1 MNPTQKDYDV
11 IILGA
16 GPAGLSCA
24 AELGR
29 SDLSIL
35 IVDQKEVIG
44 PKICAGG
51 LTRRDL
57 NYLHL
62 PDELLDR
69 RFKEMS
75 IRTPFASTTVKD
87 EYDLICTIDREEFAN
102 WQLEKLSDFRNIEIC
117 KGCKVT
123 GITKDE
129 IVLESGSC
137 VRYRYLVG
145 ADGSFSAVRR
155 FLGIETKDTAI
166 AIQYIIPTDKYDKLE
181 FFLDSELFSTWYA
194 WIFPHKGYSSIGCM
208 CDPRQLSAKK
218 LQQSFTTWLKRNK
231 IDISKGRYEGY
242 AINYDYRG
250 YKFGN
255 VYLAGDAAGLAS
267 GLTGEGIYQA
277 IISGE
282 DVAKTILDE
291 KYEAVGIEE
300 LLHTKSLHAKAMNSV
315 IKMGPL
321 RNLFFALLVP
331 AIKNRKL
338 ADRIIKYVG

>member
-1 MNPTQKDYDV
+1 MNPTKTDYDV

-24 AELGR
+24 AELGQ
-29 SDLSIL
+29 SNLNVL
-35 IVDQKEVIG
+35 VLDQKEIIG

-62 PDELLDR
+62 PDELLDC

-75 IRTPFASTTVKD
+75 IRTPLAGTVVKD
-87 EYDLICTIDREEFAN
+87 EYDLICTIDRKKFAD
-102 WQLEKLSDFRNIEIC
+102 WQLEKITDLRDTEVC
-117 KGCKVT
+117 KSCKVT
-123 GITKDE
+123 DITKSE
-129 IVLESGSC
+129 VVLEDGSC

-155 FLGIETKDTAI
+155 FLGIPTEDTAV
-166 AIQYIIPTDKYDKLE
+166 AIQYIIPTDEYDKLE
-181 FFLDSELFSTWYA
+181 FFLDAELFSTWYA
-194 WIFPHKGYSSIGCM
+194 WIFPHENYSSIGCM

-218 LQQSFTTWLKRNK
+218 LQQSFATWLKKND
-231 IDISKGRYEGY
+231 IDISKGKYEGY

-250 YKFGN
+250 YRFGN

-282 DVAKTILDE
+282 EVAKTILDE
-291 KYEAVGIEE
+291 KYEAPRIKE
-300 LLHTKSLHAKAMNSV
+300 LLQTKNLHNKAMKSV

-321 RNLFFALLVP
+321 KNLFFALLVP
-331 AIKNRKL
+331 AIKNRKI
-338 ADRIIKYVG
+338 ADRLIRYVD